1 MKQWMQRCAAC
12 LVAILCA
19 VFVPG
24 RALALETPSGSPQR
38 RGRVIVRCRRTC
50 IPWKPGEPVGTLQ
63 GYSSGSAF
71 GVGAA
76 GEETD
81 IFVTNRHVVTLEE
94 GEGKRHDRN
103 GRGPRIL

>member
-24 RALALETPSGSPQR
+24 RALALETPAEARSGVV
-38 RGRVIVRCRRTC
+38 RVIVEMQTDLYSLET
-50 IPWKPGEPVGTLQ
+50 GEPVGTLQ

-94 GEGKRHDRN
+94 GE
-103 GRGPRIL
+103 